1 MAYQLILSTDTLD
14 QGRIKINDFFVTA
27 SGTGLFTASTGTYSI
42 ISTQSYNRTTGN
54 RGFVVGLYNSGITGD
69 FSTICGGYN
78 NYTRSNFNF
87 IGTGQYNRVK
97 NNISAYGTILNGK
110 LNYIGTTTNSK
121 YSSILGG
128 RSNNIQGGT
137 YNTILNGQTITI
149 YGEHNIVAGAQ
160 VQVRRAGGSNPARN
174 LVLGQNIT
182 ISGDSRVR
190 DNIVIGLDHVVNNT
204 RGGVSD
210 FSNYLSIVGGQIKN
224 YKGGNSLMHGIKL
237 SNETGPS
244 SGVFKTDLLM
254 FGRGSGGSYLRPL
267 NSYSMILGNNA
278 TRKVRIEFG
287 SIASS
292 INLTGPGSLNLSG
305 ADYGEYFEWEDGN
318 VNNEYRVGYFV
329 NISNGKIKLS
339 NSTETIGIVSDTTAF
354 IGDSNEDYW
363 NNIYLKDEWGNVI
376 KEKYEEYIFEIN
388 NEKKTVFFDEN
399 GVCSENIPN
408 PEITEKVFLNGLKK
422 ENGTFVKE
430 RFEIIINPN
439 YDSKNKYIPRS
450 KRKEWDVIGLLGK
463 LRVRTSEQ
471 ITGNYV
477 DVDVNTGMAKNG
489 TKYPVMSK
497 IKDYDGNYGIVLIF
511 FK

>member
-14 QGRIKINDFFVTA
+14 QGRIKINDFFVNA
-27 SGTGLFTASTGTYSI
+27 GVGLFTASTGSYSI
-42 ISTQSYNRTTGN
+42 ISSQNSNYTAGL
-54 RGFVVGLYNSGITGD
+54 RGFVVGYSNSGLTGD
-69 FSTICGGYN
+69 YSSIVGGRY
-78 NYTRSNFNF
+78 NYTKANFNF
-87 IGTGQYNRVK
+87 VGTGQYNRIK
-97 NNISAYGTILNGK
+97 TNTSAYASILNGK
-110 LNYIGTTTNSK
+110 FNYIATTTNSR

-137 YNTILNGQTITI
+137 YNTIINGQTNTI
-149 YGEHNIVAGAQ
+149 YGNNNIIAGGTI
-160 VQVRRAGGSNPARN
+160 QVRKVSSNPSRN
-174 LVLGQNIT
+174 LVIGNNIVL
-182 ISGDSRVR
+182 SGDQNVR

-267 NSYSMILGNNA
+267 NSYSMVLGRNA
-278 TRKVRIEFG
+278 TRTVRIEF
-287 SIASS
+287 SS
-292 INLTGPGSLNLSG
+292 PSSVNLVGPGSFNQSG

-318 VNNEYRVGYFV
+318 INNEHRVGYFV

-339 NSTETIGIVSDTTAF
+339 NSTETIGIISDTTAF

-363 NNIYLKDEWGNVI
+363 NNIFLKDEWGNVI
-376 KEKYEEYIFEIN
+376 KEKYEEYVFEIN

-399 GVCSENIPN
+399 GVSSENIPN
-408 PEITEKVFLNGLKK
+408 PEISEKTFINGLIK
-422 ENGTFVKE
+422 ENGTFIKE
-430 RFEIIINPN
+430 RFELMINPN
-439 YDSKNKYIPRS
+439 YDSNNKYIPRS
-450 KRKEWDVIGLLGK
+450 ERKEWDVVGLLGK

-489 TKYPVMSK
+489 TKYPIMSK